1 MMPAQN
7 LMIMQP
13 PTAYV
18 NNMMFIQ
25 NNSAA
30 AAAAAAAMNNRGNL
44 DRSGM
49 IWQNNIH
56 QQDAAGQQIGNCDDT
71 ISI

>member
-25 NNSAA
+25 NNSA

>member
-25 NNSAA
+25 NNS

-56 QQDAAGQQIGNCDDT
+56 QQDAAGQQIENHDDT

>member
-25 NNSAA
+25 NNS

>member
-7 LMIMQP
+7 LMIMQS

-25 NNSAA
+25 NNSA